1 MLNSR
6 RFFLYYFFIQLL
18 VATILMTNQKA
29 DKKIRLDKWLWAARF
44 YKTRSIATDMING
57 GKVHYNGQRCKAS
70 KPVEVGATVKLRQGY
85 DEKTVEIL
93 IVSEKRQN
101 FTVAQTLY
109 QETEKSIEHRE
120 SESLARAQSA
130 AFSPR
135 PDSKPDKK
143 QRRTLIN
150 FKNSDKFE

>member
-1 MLNSR
+1 
-6 RFFLYYFFIQLL
+6 
-18 VATILMTNQKA
+18 MTNQKA
-29 DKKIRLDKWLWAARF
+29 DQKIRLDKWLWAARF

-70 KPVEVGATVKLRQGY
+70 KPVETGAMVKLRQGY

-93 IVSEKRQN
+93 VVSDKRQN

-109 QETEKSIEHRE
+109 QETEQSIAHRE
-120 SESLARAQSA
+120 SETLARSQSA

>member
-1 MLNSR
+1 MSD
-6 RFFLYYFFIQLL
+6 
-18 VATILMTNQKA
+18 QKV
-29 DKKIRLDKWLWAARF
+29 RLDKWLWAARF

-70 KPVEVGATVKLRQGY
+70 KHVEVGATVKLRQGY
-85 DEKTVEIL
+85 DEKVVTIDA
-93 IVSEKRQN
+93 ISAKRQN
-101 FTVAQTLY
+101 FTIAQTLY
-109 QETEKSIEHRE
+109 TETAESIQNRE
-120 SESLARAQSA
+120 AESLARQQSA

-150 FKNSDKFE
+150 FKNSDSFE

>member
-1 MLNSR
+1 MSD
-6 RFFLYYFFIQLL
+6 
-18 VATILMTNQKA
+18 QKV
-29 DKKIRLDKWLWAARF
+29 RLDKWLWAARF

-70 KPVEVGATVKLRQGY
+70 KNVEVGATVKLRQGY
-85 DEKTVEIL
+85 DEK
-93 IVSEKRQN
+93 IVIIEAISAKRQN
-101 FTVAQTLY
+101 FTIAQTLY
-109 QETEKSIEHRE
+109 SETPESIEHRE
-120 SESLARAQSA
+120 AESLARQQSA

-150 FKNSDKFE
+150 FKNSDSFE